1 MTASVASSSSATSN
15 VVEAAVGVIQH
26 KNGLVLLA
34 ERPAGKPWAGY
45 WEFPGGKVE
54 VNETP

>member
-1 MTASVASSSSATSN
+1 MKPTARQPVEVA
-15 VVEAAVGVIQH
+15 AAIVQQADGR
-26 KNGLVLLA
+26 VLLA

-54 VNETP
+54 VG